1 MSAATN
7 PEMILLARQS
17 RSLSQGEAATRLG
30 VSQGTLSKI
39 EHGLTEPA
47 PHVLDGLSQV
57 LGYPVALFGR
67 PEHVLG
73 TESICFHHRKRAST
87 PTGVLTAIEAKM
99 CLTHLQIRRFLDEVE
114 IVSPNGFL
122 SLDPDEYDGPE
133 AVARVVRSAWRI
145 GRGPIPNLVKTIEG
159 AGGIVY
165 FSDFATAKLDGMS
178 CWPRG
183 GPPLFFINSRIPVDR
198 ARHTI
203 AHELGHLIMHSVPPS
218 EDPEVQATAFARE
231 FLTPAADILPDLQRL
246 RFAQLPGLK
255 GVWRVSMSSL
265 VMTAKALRALPDP
278 KLKSLFVQISRQGWR
293 TREPFPLSPEAP
305 TTLDRALK
313 VHMTQHGYSHAE
325 LAELADLRTEEFEAL
340 YLAGLEPH
348 LRVLS

>member
-1 MSAATN
+1 
-7 PEMILLARQS
+7 MILLARQS
-17 RSLSQGEAATRLG
+17 RGLSQGEAATRLG

-39 EHGLTEPA
+39 EHGLAEPA
-47 PHVLDGLSQV
+47 PQVLDGLSEV
-57 LGYPVALFGR
+57 LGYPTALFGR

-73 TESICFHHRKRAST
+73 TESICFHHRKRASM
-87 PTGVLTAIEAKM
+87 PTNLLTTIEAKM
-99 CLTHLQIRRFLDEVE
+99 YLTQLQIRRFLEDVE
-114 IVSPNGFL
+114 IESANGFL
-122 SLDPDEYDGPE
+122 SIDPDEYDGPE

-145 GRGPIPNLVKTIEG
+145 GRGPIPNLVKTIES

-165 FSDFATAKLDGMS
+165 FSDFATSKLDGMS
-178 CWPRG
+178 CWPKG

-218 EDPEVQATAFARE
+218 ENPEVQATAFARE
-231 FLTPAADILPDLQRL
+231 FLTPAADILPDLQHL

-265 VMTAKALRALPDP
+265 VMTAKALGALPDP

-293 TREPFPLSPEAP
+293 SYEPFPLAPEPP
-305 TTLDRALK
+305 TTLNRTLQL
-313 VHMTQHGYSHAE
+313 HMTQHGYSPAE
-325 LAELADLRTEEFEAL
+325 LAELADLRQEEFETL
-340 YLAGLEPH
+340 YLASTGPH
-348 LRVLS
+348 LKVLS